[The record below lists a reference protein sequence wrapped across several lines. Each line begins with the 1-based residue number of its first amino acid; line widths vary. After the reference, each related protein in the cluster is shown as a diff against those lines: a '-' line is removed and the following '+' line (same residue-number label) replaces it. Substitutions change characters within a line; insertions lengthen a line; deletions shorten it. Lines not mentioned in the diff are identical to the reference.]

1 MNKRIKYLFYKQFNK
16 GTQRLYIW
24 LTLLSL
30 IPLVLIS
37 LIIFISAIFNPEL
50 NPVGENNSFWQTFLS
65 QLLTALDPGNFLV
78 FGLVAESRPSH
89 SLLFIIC
96 SLLSLFSGLMVVAT
110 LIGIVSSS
118 IENVMLSFKKGKTFV
133 VEKDHMIILGWN
145 DQIFSIIK
153 ELEIAHENTKQIC
166 IVIMSS
172 QETEIMRDEIENRVS
187 LKNLD
192 IVYRSGN
199 ILDIEDL
206 KKIGIKDS
214 KSIIVLADILD
225 RDAQAIKIVLTIN
238 KLTPG
243 DFEFKTD
250 FSVVV
255 GMEDEENI
263 QLLKQI
269 SQNTITI
276 FNIHL
281 LQSRI
286 IAQCCRQTGLSLVYN
301 DLLDFDGEEIYFLK
315 VNTANNPKHRIFL
328 EKSFQDIS
336 YMLNDAILIGVFTN
350 NECVIQPDKKYLFK
364 DGDELILIQH
374 DDDEPEI
381 IEDLIYHE
389 HLVCLSE
396 NLDETLKNILLIN
409 WNEDAPYILQ
419 DLNIYLKAE
428 SNVDVII
435 NSERLSGLDINKLKE
450 KNKLLGKFIQEDNLS
465 QQVLRNL
472 NLEQYDSIVLLSD
485 NIIPDIVLSNASD
498 AKSIITLLQLRI
510 VLDNLN
516 KSDIPIISQ
525 IQNPT
530 SRDLMENEAS
540 YDVIVSNK
548 LVGNYTC
555 QLAENSKL
563 ELVFDEIL
571 QPDGSEFYMRDIRKY
586 IKLNEKINFYTLCK
600 SAGKRN
606 EIVIGYK
613 IKAEESL
620 TNHGIYINPLK
631 SKELVFHEGD
641 QMIVLSES

>member
-78 FGLVAESRPSH
+78 FELVAESRPSH

-96 SLLSLFSGLMVVAT
+96 SLLSLLSGLMVVAT

-269 SQNTITI
+269 SKNTITI

-450 KNKLLGKFIQEDNLS
+450 KNKLFGKFIQEDNLS

-530 SRDLMENEAS
+530 SRDLIENEAS
-540 YDVIVSNK
+540 YDIIVSNK

-600 SAGKRN
+600 SASKRN

>member
-1 MNKRIKYLFYKQFNK
+1 MNKRIKYLFYKQFTK
-16 GTQRLYIW
+16 GTHRLYIW

-30 IPLVLIS
+30 IPLVLVS

-50 NPVGENNSFWQTFLS
+50 NPVGKNNSFWQTFLS

-78 FGLVAESRPSH
+78 FELVAESRPSQ

-118 IENVMLSFKKGKTFV
+118 IENVMLSFKKGKTLV

-206 KKIGIKDS
+206 KKISIKDS
-214 KSIIVLADILD
+214 KSIIVLADISD
-225 RDAQAIKIVLTIN
+225 RDAQAFKIVLTIN

-243 DFEFKTD
+243 NFEFKTD

-255 GMEDEENI
+255 AMEDEENI

-269 SQNTITI
+269 SKNTITI

-286 IAQCCRQTGLSLVYN
+286 IAQCCRQTGLSVVYN

-315 VNTANNPKHRIFL
+315 INTANNPKHRIFL

-336 YMLNDAILIGVFTN
+336 FMLNDAILIGVFTN

-364 DGDELILIQH
+364 DGDELILIQN

-389 HLVCLSE
+389 HLVCLSG

-419 DLNIYLKAE
+419 DLNVYLQAE

-435 NSERLSGLDINKLKE
+435 NSERLSVLDINKLKE
-450 KNKLLGKFIQEDNLS
+450 KNKLLGKFIEEDNLS

-472 NLEQYDSIVLLSD
+472 NLAQYDSIVLLSD

-631 SKELVFHEGD
+631 SEELVFHEGD
-641 QMIVLSES
+641 QIIVLSES

>member
-16 GTQRLYIW
+16 GTHRLYIW

-30 IPLVLIS
+30 IPLVFIS

-96 SLLSLFSGLMVVAT
+96 SLLSLLSGLMVVAT

-472 NLEQYDSIVLLSD
+472 NLAQYDSIVLLSD

>member
-1 MNKRIKYLFYKQFNK
+1 MNKRIKYLFYKQFTK
-16 GTQRLYIW
+16 GTHRLYIW

-50 NPVGENNSFWQTFLS
+50 NPVGKNNSFWQTFLS

-78 FGLVAESRPSH
+78 FELVAESRPSQ

-118 IENVMLSFKKGKTFV
+118 IENVMLSFKKGKTLV

-206 KKIGIKDS
+206 KKISIKDS
-214 KSIIVLADILD
+214 RSIIVLADILD
-225 RDAQAIKIVLTIN
+225 RDAQAFKIVLTIN

-255 GMEDEENI
+255 AMEDEENI

-269 SQNTITI
+269 SKNTITI

-286 IAQCCRQTGLSLVYN
+286 IAQCCRQTGLSVVYN

-315 VNTANNPKHRIFL
+315 INTANNPKHRIFL

-350 NECVIQPDKKYLFK
+350 NECVIQPDIEYLFK
-364 DGDELILIQH
+364 DGDELILIQN

-419 DLNIYLKAE
+419 DLNVYLQAE

-435 NSERLSGLDINKLKE
+435 NSERFSGLDINKLKE

-465 QQVLRNL
+465 QQVLRDL
-472 NLEQYDSIVLLSD
+472 NLAQYDSIVLLSD

-606 EIVIGYK
+606 EIIIGYK

-631 SKELVFHEGD
+631 SEELVFHEGD
-641 QMIVLSES
+641 QIIVLSES

>member
-1 MNKRIKYLFYKQFNK
+1 QFTK
-16 GTQRLYIW
+16 GTHRLYIW

-30 IPLVLIS
+30 IPLVLVS

-50 NPVGENNSFWQTFLS
+50 NPVGKNNSFWQTFLS

-78 FGLVAESRPSH
+78 FELVAESRPSQ

-118 IENVMLSFKKGKTFV
+118 IENVMLSFKKGKTLV

-206 KKIGIKDS
+206 KKISIKDS
-214 KSIIVLADILD
+214 KSIIVLADISD
-225 RDAQAIKIVLTIN
+225 RDAQAFKIVLTIN

-243 DFEFKTD
+243 NFEFKTD

-255 GMEDEENI
+255 AMEDEENI

-269 SQNTITI
+269 SKNTITI

-286 IAQCCRQTGLSLVYN
+286 IAQCCRQTGLSVVYN

-315 VNTANNPKHRIFL
+315 INTANNPKHRIFL

-336 YMLNDAILIGVFTN
+336 FMLNDAILIGVFTN

-364 DGDELILIQH
+364 DGDELILIQN

-389 HLVCLSE
+389 HLVCLSG

-419 DLNIYLKAE
+419 DLNVYLQAE

-435 NSERLSGLDINKLKE
+435 NSERLSVLDINKLKE

-472 NLEQYDSIVLLSD
+472 NLAQYDSIVLLSD

-631 SKELVFHEGD
+631 SEELVFHEGD
-641 QMIVLSES
+641 QIIVLSES

>member
-1 MNKRIKYLFYKQFNK
+1 MNKRIKYLFYKQFTK
-16 GTQRLYIW
+16 GTHRLYIW

-50 NPVGENNSFWQTFLS
+50 NPVGKNNSFWQTFLS

-78 FGLVAESRPSH
+78 FELVAESRPSQ

-118 IENVMLSFKKGKTFV
+118 IENVMLSFKKGKTLV

-206 KKIGIKDS
+206 KKISIKDS
-214 KSIIVLADILD
+214 RSIIVLADILD
-225 RDAQAIKIVLTIN
+225 RDAQAFKIVLTIN

-255 GMEDEENI
+255 AMEDEENI

-269 SQNTITI
+269 SKNTITI

-286 IAQCCRQTGLSLVYN
+286 IAQCCRQTGLSVVYN

-315 VNTANNPKHRIFL
+315 INTANNPKHRIFL

-350 NECVIQPDKKYLFK
+350 NECVIQPDIEYLFK
-364 DGDELILIQH
+364 DGDELILIQN

-419 DLNIYLKAE
+419 DLNVYLQAE

-435 NSERLSGLDINKLKE
+435 NSERFSRLDINKLKE

-465 QQVLRNL
+465 QQVLRDL
-472 NLEQYDSIVLLSD
+472 NLAQYDSIVLLSD

-606 EIVIGYK
+606 EIIIGYK

-631 SKELVFHEGD
+631 SEELVFHEGD
-641 QMIVLSES
+641 QIIVLSES

>member
-1 MNKRIKYLFYKQFNK
+1 MNKRIKYLFYKQFTK
-16 GTQRLYIW
+16 GTHRLYIW

-30 IPLVLIS
+30 IPLVLVS

-50 NPVGENNSFWQTFLS
+50 NPVGKNNSFWQTFLS

-78 FGLVAESRPSH
+78 FELVAESRPSQ

-118 IENVMLSFKKGKTFV
+118 IENVMLSFKKGKTLV

-206 KKIGIKDS
+206 KKISIKDS
-214 KSIIVLADILD
+214 KSIIVLADISD
-225 RDAQAIKIVLTIN
+225 RDAQAFKIVLTIN

-243 DFEFKTD
+243 NFEFKTD

-255 GMEDEENI
+255 AMEDEENI

-269 SQNTITI
+269 SKNTITI

-286 IAQCCRQTGLSLVYN
+286 IAQCCRQTGLSVVYN

-315 VNTANNPKHRIFL
+315 INTANNPKHRIFL

-336 YMLNDAILIGVFTN
+336 FMLNDAILIGVFTN

-364 DGDELILIQH
+364 DGDELILIQN

-389 HLVCLSE
+389 HLVCLSG

-419 DLNIYLKAE
+419 DLNVYLQAE

-435 NSERLSGLDINKLKE
+435 NSERLSVLDINKLKE

-472 NLEQYDSIVLLSD
+472 NLAQYDSIVLLSD

-631 SKELVFHEGD
+631 SEELVFHEGD
-641 QMIVLSES
+641 QIIVLSES

>member
-78 FGLVAESRPSH
+78 FELVAESRPSH

-472 NLEQYDSIVLLSD
+472 NLAQYDSIVLLSD

-600 SAGKRN
+600 SASKRN

-631 SKELVFHEGD
+631 SEELVFHEGD

>member
-1 MNKRIKYLFYKQFNK
+1 M
-16 GTQRLYIW
+16 
-24 LTLLSL
+24 
-30 IPLVLIS
+30 
-37 LIIFISAIFNPEL
+37 
-50 NPVGENNSFWQTFLS
+50 
-65 QLLTALDPGNFLV
+65 
-78 FGLVAESRPSH
+78 
-89 SLLFIIC
+89 
-96 SLLSLFSGLMVVAT
+96 
-110 LIGIVSSS
+110 
-118 IENVMLSFKKGKTFV
+118 
-133 VEKDHMIILGWN
+133 
-145 DQIFSIIK
+145 
-153 ELEIAHENTKQIC
+153 
-166 IVIMSS
+166 
-172 QETEIMRDEIENRVS
+172 
-187 LKNLD
+187 
-192 IVYRSGN
+192 
-199 ILDIEDL
+199 
-206 KKIGIKDS
+206 
-214 KSIIVLADILD
+214 
-225 RDAQAIKIVLTIN
+225 
-238 KLTPG
+238 
-243 DFEFKTD
+243 
-250 FSVVV
+250 
-255 GMEDEENI
+255 
-263 QLLKQI
+263 
-269 SQNTITI
+269 
-276 FNIHL
+276 
-281 LQSRI
+281 
-286 IAQCCRQTGLSLVYN
+286 
-301 DLLDFDGEEIYFLK
+301 
-315 VNTANNPKHRIFL
+315 
-328 EKSFQDIS
+328 
-336 YMLNDAILIGVFTN
+336 
-350 NECVIQPDKKYLFK
+350 
-364 DGDELILIQH
+364 
-374 DDDEPEI
+374 
-381 IEDLIYHE
+381 
-389 HLVCLSE
+389 
-396 NLDETLKNILLIN
+396 DETLKNILLIN

-419 DLNIYLKAE
+419 DLNVYLKAE

-472 NLEQYDSIVLLSD
+472 NLAQYDSIVLLSD

-631 SKELVFHEGD
+631 SEELVFHEGD

>member
-1 MNKRIKYLFYKQFNK
+1 
-16 GTQRLYIW
+16 
-24 LTLLSL
+24 
-30 IPLVLIS
+30 
-37 LIIFISAIFNPEL
+37 
-50 NPVGENNSFWQTFLS
+50 
-65 QLLTALDPGNFLV
+65 
-78 FGLVAESRPSH
+78 
-89 SLLFIIC
+89 
-96 SLLSLFSGLMVVAT
+96 MVVAT

-450 KNKLLGKFIQEDNLS
+450 KIKLLGKFIQEDNLS
-465 QQVLRNL
+465 QQVLSNL
-472 NLEQYDSIVLLSD
+472 NLAQYDSIVLLSD

-631 SKELVFHEGD
+631 SEELVFHEGD